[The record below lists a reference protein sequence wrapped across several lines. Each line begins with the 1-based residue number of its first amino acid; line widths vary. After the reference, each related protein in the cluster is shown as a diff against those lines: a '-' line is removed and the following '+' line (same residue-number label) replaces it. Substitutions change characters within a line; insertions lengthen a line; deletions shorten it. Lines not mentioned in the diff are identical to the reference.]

1 MVRSGAWIAAGLGA
15 VAAAALVAAEPR
27 PIPPE
32 ALLAGAAS
40 VADASPS
47 AYRQPVPTLDAA
59 QARQFR
65 LGAEHLDLRW
75 VNYWFEQG
83 EWGAGPTFNADACAA
98 CHVRNGRGAPVSSG
112 EGAHSLIVRLSLPGA
127 DVRGGPL
134 PHPHYGDQLQTRGVP
149 GVVPAEGSVDLAW
162 EESGEVRFGDGEVVS
177 LRRPVVVLRNL
188 AFGPLDATV
197 LTSPRVA
204 PPLVGLGLL
213 DAVPERDI
221 LALAQ
226 DPPDPA
232 MPGRPNR
239 VWDVAAAAPAL
250 GRFGHK
256 ANVAN
261 LRTQVAAAFH
271 GDIGVSSDYFP
282 EQNCPAVQKDCR
294 EFMPAGRPELGKVRW
309 AAIEFHLRA
318 AAVPARRDIDDAL
331 VRRGEALFAQARCG
345 ACHVPE
351 LRTGEVAGLPALSN
365 QRIRPYTDLL
375 LHDLGEGL
383 ADGRPDFAAGGRE
396 WRTPPLW
403 GIGLTVAVNGQG
415 TYLHDGRARTLA
427 EAILWHGGQA
437 QPSRDAFAAMEK
449 PDRDALLRFLAS
461 L

>member
-1 MVRSGAWIAAGLGA
+1 
-15 VAAAALVAAEPR
+15 VAAATLVAGEPR
-27 PIPPE
+27 PIPPD

-40 VADASPS
+40 IADASAA

-59 QARQFR
+59 QGRQFR
-65 LGAEHLDLRW
+65 LGAEHLDARW
-75 VNYWFEQG
+75 VNYWFESGQ
-83 EWGAGPTFNADACAA
+83 WGAGPTFNADACAA
-98 CHVRNGRGAPVSSG
+98 CHVRNGRGAPAGSG
-112 EGAHSLIVRLSLPGA
+112 EGAHGLIVRMSVPGTDA
-127 DVRGGPL
+127 RGAPL

-162 EESGEVRFGDGEVVS
+162 EDAGEVRFADGEAVS
-177 LRRPVVVLRNL
+177 LRRPVVALRNL
-188 AFGPLDATV
+188 AFGGLEATV
-197 LTSPRVA
+197 FTSPRVA

-213 DAVPERDI
+213 DAVTEREL

-232 MPGRPNR
+232 MRGRPNR
-239 VWDVAAAAPAL
+239 VWDFATAAPGL

-256 ANVAN
+256 ANVTS
-261 LRTQVAAAFH
+261 LRQQVAAAFH

-282 EQNCPAVQKDCR
+282 EQNCPAVQMDCR
-294 EFMPAGRPELGKVRW
+294 EFLPAGRPELGQVRW
-309 AAIEFHLRA
+309 AAVEFHLRA
-318 AAVPARRDIDDAL
+318 AAVPARRDTDVAA
-331 VRRGEALFAQARCG
+331 VRRGEALFAHARCA

-383 ADGRPDFAAGGRE
+383 ADGRPDFAAGGQE

-403 GIGLTVAVNGQG
+403 GIGLTATVNGQA

-437 QPSRDAFAAMEK
+437 QPARDAFAAMDK
-449 PDRDALLRFLAS
+449 ADREALLRFLAS